1 MWGKALAVLAM
12 VFWSGLAQGAALHWS
27 RVEEALPL
35 RLQPGGLALAR
46 EAVRP
51 EDESLEALFLP
62 AATGEVR
69 VELRE
74 KKGEW
79 KRVDAFPADAG
90 KWVFLSVVPDWAAL
104 GGDAA
109 LRLVW
114 AGGQAEVGFAVQKGR
129 SVATSGKV
137 PLRVPNPAGMVSP
150 GALPFTVGV
159 PFPPGALS
167 REENVVLRDAQGRE
181 VPLQTR
187 VLARWAPKGAIRW
200 LLCDF
205 VAPVTQRDEPFVLEY
220 GPTVRR
226 KAGQPPVASK
236 ESKPPEVE
244 AFVEDEAGHRF
255 VSESGWKV
263 EESGPVKTVLH
274 RAGEYRAESGA
285 TFCRYVTRMS
295 RFRNSPVVR
304 LQHTWIFT
312 GNAYHDRIRQM
323 GVRIASREPL
333 HKGAF
338 SLTGRSDWAAGQT
351 LVQLNG
357 GECEW
362 VEGDVVHR
370 AARASGLAM
379 GANDQDGALFLG
391 VADFWQNFPQQL
403 SVEEGGLT
411 FYQWP
416 KDRKRSKRPFT
427 IESANQLWFAHE
439 GELLD
444 FAVPRDYVTPPLVD
458 QLGRHRLGDG
468 KYLETVNAQGIA
480 KTDDLL
486 IWPAKASERDAVR
499 AVHEGVASGELRAV
513 VDPAWLAASG
523 VFHEIHP
530 KDTARFPQEEA
541 VYELHARAPYLWV
554 ERLGFFG
561 KWIHGDMT
569 WEPDLRRQTAH
580 PYRAFR
586 KMHQGWPYSW
596 IPYARNGD
604 ARFYPFAQAALRH
617 ITDIAFCHYSDGAV
631 PTFEPSTGK
640 PLRARPRGFY
650 KRFHIPWGSQ
660 DWDKGPTTRGYIDKA
675 DFLLQGYYLTGDARV
690 RDVLED
696 WGRLIKTEGNGMR
709 GLHDESMF
717 QTPETP
723 ADLKKGDWVRTTATL
738 VGTFTDLYQ
747 ATFDPW
753 FLAAARQTAEAQLGA
768 WRALG
773 WKGQFWNPGYRDYLR
788 FSRSAEYQRF
798 YLDYADH
805 WTSPETA
812 HIGDHY
818 PESYP
823 MIEPA
828 AFAYELTG
836 DPRYLRRVRHFVDE
850 AREATYDGLPA
861 YNVGMRV
868 RGVNRG
874 AAPQYTGYFLQH
886 LPLALHALAKG
897 GPVEAEHNRFFQL
910 PTAGDAGV
918 VWEFPRVKLR
928 KQGALPLSF
937 KLPVLKAIPGPWEVE
952 VQGPGWQ
959 TRKAWEPMAA
969 MELEIPADAPEGE
982 YEVAIRGKSAQP
994 FGAYWKTLP
1003 GVYFPL
1009 SPGGTPEV
1017 FALDAKGWVGPAY
1030 RSSRY
1035 AFRVP
1040 EGKRKLEFRCRFVT
1054 ERAKDC
1060 TLVRVTLWNRAGKCV
1075 GRFQADR
1082 ADLSAPEATF
1092 TVEVPETEVGEIWE
1106 LVVTHPHAGVGFDKA
1121 IAPWVAA
1128 ERGKWFQP

>member
-1 MWGKALAVLAM
+1 MRARTLAVGAM
-12 VFWSGLAQGAALHWS
+12 MLWGSFVQGAALRWS
-27 RVEEALPL
+27 EVKEALPL
-35 RLQPGGLALAR
+35 RSQPGELVLAR
-46 EAVRP
+46 EVVRP
-51 EDESLEALFLP
+51 EEGSLEALFRP
-62 AATGEVR
+62 SAAGKVQG
-69 VELRE
+69 ELRDQA
-74 KKGEW
+74 GEW
-79 KRVDAFPADAG
+79 KRIDEFPAAAG
-90 KWVFLSVVPDWAAL
+90 KWVFLSVLPDWPAL
-104 GGDAA
+104 EGTAA
-109 LRLVW
+109 LRLTW
-114 AGGQAEVGFAVQKGR
+114 EGGAAEVPFSVDKPR
-129 SVATSGKV
+129 PVATSGKV
-137 PLRVPNPAGMVSP
+137 HLRVPNRGGVVSP
-150 GALPFTVGV
+150 GALPFTLGV
-159 PFPPGALS
+159 PFPPGALL
-167 REENVVLRDAQGRE
+167 REENVTLRDAKGNV

-187 VLARWAPKGAIRW
+187 VLARWSPQGAIRW

-205 VAPVTQRDEPFVLEY
+205 VAPVTQRDEAFVLEY
-220 GPTVRR
+220 GPTVKRTPG
-226 KAGQPPVASK
+226 KPAALGKPPV
-236 ESKPPEVE
+236 VE
-244 AFVEDEAGHRF
+244 AFVEDEANRRF
-255 VSESGWKV
+255 VAEGKWQV

-274 RAGEYRAESGA
+274 RAGEYRSKSGA
-285 TFCRYVTRMS
+285 SFCRYVTRMS
-295 RFRNSPVVR
+295 RFANSPVVR

-312 GNAYHDRIRQM
+312 GDAYRDRIRQM
-323 GVRIASREPL
+323 GVRIVSPEPL
-333 HKGAF
+333 REGAF
-338 SLTGRSDWAAGQT
+338 SLVGRSDWARGQT
-351 LVQLNG
+351 LVQPNA

-362 VEGDVVHR
+362 VEAGTVHR
-370 AARASGLAM
+370 GGRASGLAM
-379 GANDQDGALFLG
+379 GERGEKGALFLG

-403 SVEEGGLT
+403 AVEKGGLT

-416 KDRKRSKRPFT
+416 KDRKRPKRPFT
-427 IESANQLWFAHE
+427 IENANHLWFAHE

-444 FAVPRDYVTPPLVD
+444 FAIPRDYVTPPLVD

-486 IWPAKASERDAVR
+486 IWAGKASDRDAVR
-499 AVHEGVASGELRAV
+499 AVHEATAAGELRAV
-513 VDPAWLAASG
+513 VDPVWLAASG

-541 VYELHARAPYLWV
+541 VYERHAQAPLLWV
-554 ERLGFFG
+554 EQLGFFG
-561 KWIHGDMT
+561 KWIYGDMT
-569 WEPDLRRQTAH
+569 WEPNLRQQTAH

-596 IPYARNGD
+596 IPYARSGD

-631 PTFEPSTGK
+631 PVYEPSTGK
-640 PLRARPRGFY
+640 PGRARPRGFY

-717 QTPETP
+717 ETPQTP
-723 ADLKKGDWVRTTATL
+723 ADLKVGDWTRASATL

-812 HIGDHY
+812 HITGDHY

-828 AFAYELTG
+828 AFAYDLTG
-836 DPRYLRRVRHFVDE
+836 EPRYLRRVRHFVDE
-850 AREATYDGLPA
+850 ASEGTYDGLPA
-861 YNVGMRV
+861 YYEGMRV
-868 RGVNRG
+868 RGVQRG
-874 AAPQYTGYFLQH
+874 AGPQYTGYYLQH

-897 GPVEAEHNRFFQL
+897 GPVEPERNRFFQL
-910 PTAGDAGV
+910 PTAGGPGAG
-918 VWEFPRVKLR
+918 WELPRVKLR
-928 KQGALPLSF
+928 KSGALPLSF
-937 KLPVLKAIPGPWEVE
+937 KLPMLKAVPGPWEVE
-952 VQGPGWQ
+952 VTGPGWQ
-959 TRKAWEPMAA
+959 ARREWAPEASLEM
-969 MELEIPADAPEGE
+969 EIPADAPDGE
-982 YEVAIRGKSAQP
+982 YEVAIRGKSTQP
-994 FGAYWKTLP
+994 LSAYWKTLP

-1009 SPGGTPEV
+1009 SSRGTPEV
-1017 FALDAKGWVGPAY
+1017 FALDAKGWVGPAFQ
-1030 RSSRY
+1030 SSRY

-1040 EGKRKLEFRCRFVT
+1040 EGKRQLSFRCRFVT
-1054 ERAKDC
+1054 ARAKDC
-1060 TLVRVTLWNRAGKCV
+1060 SLVRVTLWNRSGKCV

-1082 ADLSAPEATF
+1082 ADHTAPEAAF
-1092 TVEVPETEVGEIWE
+1092 TVEVPESEAGEIWE
-1106 LVVTHPHAGVGFDKA
+1106 LVVTHPHAGVGFDRA
-1121 IAPWVAA
+1121 ITPWVAA
-1128 ERGKWFQP
+1128 ERGRWYQP